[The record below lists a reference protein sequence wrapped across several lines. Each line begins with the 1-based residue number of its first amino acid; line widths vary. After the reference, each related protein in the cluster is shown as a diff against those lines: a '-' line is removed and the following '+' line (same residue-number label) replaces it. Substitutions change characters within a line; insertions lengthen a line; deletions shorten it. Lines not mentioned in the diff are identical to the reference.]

1 MEMAM
6 TVFETPLFKSF
17 LSVPMVSRIRRNHG
31 LEHATLHVLS
41 KRHPG
46 VNLAGHSDA
55 RGFWLV
61 GDVPIEDVQEAIEEA
76 LSRMRGGEHNL
87 AVHQNCGTNFV
98 TAGSLAGLAAGVAM
112 LGSGKRVRD
121 KVERLPMAMAMA
133 TIALILGQPLGSILQ
148 EKVTTS
154 GQPGELMVTEIT
166 STRRGG
172 VQAYRVTTRG

>member
-112 LGSGKRVRD
+112 LGSGKRVGPAAGFDLTGEGNHLR
-121 KVERLPMAMAMA
+121 A
-133 TIALILGQPLGSILQ
+133 TGRADGHRNHLDPPGRR
-148 EKVTTS
+148 S
-154 GQPGELMVTEIT
+154 GLSSNHARIK
-166 STRRGG
+166 
-172 VQAYRVTTRG
+172 